1 VVIDGQTGFLV
12 DPADPAAL
20 ADAVV
25 RYYREA
31 REKEFIEG
39 IRKQRE
45 RLSWD
50 RFIEAIEAL
59 PEC

>member
-1 VVIDGQTGFLV
+1 
-12 DPADPAAL
+12 
-20 ADAVV
+20 V

>member
-1 VVIDGQTGFLV
+1 
-12 DPADPAAL
+12 
-20 ADAVV
+20 V
-25 RYYREA
+25 RYYQEGRERA
-31 REKEFIEG
+31 LIEG

-59 PEC
+59 PGC